1 MRSAGV
7 ILWTSKKSCAGSIA
21 KRWDD
26 LRARYPQRPDAPRIN
41 RFSDVDHWLKI
52 NIERAQDFWLDRSP
66 PLRIL
71 DLGCGPGYFLYVCKQ
86 LGHEGV
92 GIDIDEQPLFRETTA
107 LLGVRRV
114 IFRIEPQTP
123 LPDLGEKFDL
133 VTGHR
138 VCFQKTVRW
147 GTGPGEWHE
156 WEPDDWKFFLDDVR
170 QNVLQPNGR
179 ILLDFN
185 PRADGR
191 SFFTPEL
198 RDVLRSEGA
207 RIFRSKALLADRSQ
221 QTSAVRDPVIP
232 SVSEGP
238 HENRWTFARSLA
250 RARDDQCAIAQLDFL
265 PIRTIAV
272 EKLSSSTMSSSN
284 SG

>member
-1 MRSAGV
+1 MKLSRKIQKLVTTEALES
-7 ILWTSKKSCAGSIA
+7 LWDHA
-21 KRWDD
+21 KRWTHPVDAKKILGGINRKAWDD
-26 LRARYPQRPDAPRIN
+26 LRARYPQGSGAPRIN

-52 NIERAQDFWLDRSP
+52 NTERAQDLWLDRSP

-71 DLGCGPGYFLYVCKQ
+71 DLGCGPGYFLYVCQQ
-86 LGHEGV
+86 LGHEGL

-114 IFRIEPQTP
+114 IHRIEAQTP

-133 VTGHR
+133 VSGHR

-156 WEPDDWKFFLDDVR
+156 WDSDDWKFFLDDVR
-170 QNVLQPNGR
+170 RNVLNPDGR

-198 RDVLRSEGA
+198 RAVLLENGA
-207 RIFRSKALLADRSQ
+207 RIFRSKALLAASRNQ
-221 QTSAVRDPVIP
+221 KPQ
-232 SVSEGP
+232 
-238 HENRWTFARSLA
+238 FKLA
-250 RARDDQCAIAQLDFL
+250 TEMPA
-265 PIRTIAV
+265 P
-272 EKLSSSTMSSSN
+272 
-284 SG
+284 

>member
-1 MRSAGV
+1 MNVARKVQKLVTAEALESLWDHARRWTHPVEREKIYAG
-7 ILWTSKKSCAGSIA
+7 I
-21 KRWDD
+21 D
-26 LRARYPQRPDAPRIN
+26 RAAWVRLQQRFPHRADAPRIN

-52 NIERAQDFWLDRSP
+52 NIERAQDLWLDRTP
-66 PLRIL
+66 PLRLL
-71 DLGCGPGYFLYVCKQ
+71 DLGCGPGYFLYVARC

-114 IFRIEPQTP
+114 ISRIEAQTP

-138 VCFQKTVRW
+138 VCFQKTERF
-147 GTGPGEWHE
+147 GTGPGEWNE
-156 WEPDDWKFFLDDVR
+156 WEAGDWQFFLDDVR
-170 QNVLQPNGR
+170 GRILRPGGR

-198 RDVLRSEGA
+198 RAVLLENGA
-207 RIFRSKALLADRSQ
+207 RIFRSKALLPADPREEP
-221 QTSAVRDPVIP
+221 R
-232 SVSEGP
+232 
-238 HENRWTFARSLA
+238 F
-250 RARDDQCAIAQLDFL
+250 
-265 PIRTIAV
+265 
-272 EKLSSSTMSSSN
+272 KL
-284 SG
+284 

>member
-1 MRSAGV
+1 MNLARKVQKLFTAEAIES
-7 ILWTSKKSCAGSIA
+7 LFDHA
-21 KRWDD
+21 KRWSHPVDEQKIVRGIDRKAWDD
-26 LRARYPQRPDAPRIN
+26 LRARYPQKPDAPRIN

-52 NIERAQDFWLDRSP
+52 NIERAQDLWLDRSP

-92 GIDIDEQPLFRETTA
+92 GVDIDEQPLFRETTA

-123 LPDLGEKFDL
+123 LPDLGGKFDL

-156 WEPDDWKFFLDDVR
+156 WEPADWKFFLNDVR

-198 RDVLRSEGA
+198 RDVLSSEGA
-207 RIFRSKALLADRSQ
+207 RIFRSKALLADEASKQ
-221 QTSAVRDPVIP
+221 
-232 SVSEGP
+232 
-238 HENRWTFARSLA
+238 
-250 RARDDQCAIAQLDFL
+250 AQFKL
-265 PIRTIAV
+265 
-272 EKLSSSTMSSSN
+272 LSSRA
-284 SG
+284 

>member
-1 MRSAGV
+1 MNLGRKVQKLFTAEALES
-7 ILWTSKKSCAGSIA
+7 LWDHA
-21 KRWDD
+21 KRWTHPVDEKKIRNGIDRKAWDD
-26 LRARYPQRPDAPRIN
+26 LRTRYPRRADAPRIN

-52 NIERAQDFWLDRSP
+52 NIERAQDLWLDRSP

-71 DLGCGPGYFLYVCKQ
+71 DLGCGPGYFLYVCKR
-86 LGHEGV
+86 LGHEGLGV
-92 GIDIDEQPLFRETTA
+92 DIDEQALFRETTA
-107 LLGVRRV
+107 LLGVQRV

-156 WEPDDWKFFLDDVR
+156 WEPADWKFFLDDVR
-170 QNVLQPNGR
+170 KNVLKPDGR

-198 RDVLRSEGA
+198 NSVLTSQGA
-207 RIFRSKALLADRSQ
+207 RIFRSKALLAANPSEEPHFRLQRS
-221 QTSAVRDPVIP
+221 
-232 SVSEGP
+232 
-238 HENRWTFARSLA
+238 
-250 RARDDQCAIAQLDFL
+250 
-265 PIRTIAV
+265 
-272 EKLSSSTMSSSN
+272 
-284 SG
+284 